1 MEFSIKI
8 NEEKL
13 QELIDEIVKKIKS
26 GELQIAEG
34 PAGEWIPC
42 SEAHPVSE
50 GTYLVTY
57 KDMTIGFA
65 CWEHEGPYGPSL
77 GESFWN
83 VIGCQEIVAWMP
95 LPKPY
100 KDPLD
105 HSFEDVQCK
114 AEKCG
119 PEGCKHCEGYEPIEF
134 GGDKE

>member
-26 GELQIAEG
+26 GELQMIEG

-42 SEAHPVSE
+42 SEAHPVSK

-57 KDMTIGFA
+57 YDQDVGVA
-65 CWEHEGPYGPSL
+65 YWNHEGFTG
-77 GESFWN
+77 N
-83 VIGCQEIVAWMP
+83 IIAWMP

-114 AEKCG
+114 AEKCS
-119 PEGCKHCEGYEPIEF
+119 PEGCKHCEGYEPVEF